1 MDIKD
6 LKILNI
12 RNGSSGNSIT
22 QRSVS
27 DMVASGGFGGRSGG
41 GARSAGAPASSAPMA
56 VPGRVEHR
64 AGDGHGSP
72 QQHCSK
78 SYGEKHMDVV
88 GQTKGFRRR
97 HNSCKYLMDTHT
109 TEHRTHIN
117 TEEPYQVGL

>member
-12 RNGSSGNSIT
+12 HNGSGGNGIT

-41 GARSAGAPASSAPMA
+41 GARSAGVPVSSTPMA
-56 VPGRVEHR
+56 VPGR

-78 SYGEKHMDVV
+78 SYVEKHLDAA

-97 HNSCKYLMDTHT
+97 HNSCKISWALTHDTHT
-109 TEHRTHIN
+109 KNGTQNSR
-117 TEEPYQVGL
+117 